1 MDEKEMIEII
11 DTEGLKSEVELITF
25 LNSDDNERQY
35 IVYTKGETQGL
46 EKDQVIYIS
55 RFVNDEGIL
64 KLIEIDDDV
73 EWNDVQRLLRKIA
86 NKVD

>member
-1 MDEKEMIEII
+1 MEKEMIEII
-11 DTEGLKSEVELITF
+11 DTEGLKNEVELVTF
-25 LNSDDNERQY
+25 LNSDNNDRQY

-55 RFVNDEGIL
+55 RVINEEGIL
-64 KLIEIDDDV
+64 KLVEIEDDA
-73 EWNDVQRLLRKIA
+73 EWNEVQRLLRKIA

>member
-1 MDEKEMIEII
+1 MEKEMIEII
-11 DTEGLKSEVELITF
+11 DTEGLKSEVELVTF
-25 LNSDDNERQY
+25 LNSDNNDRQY

-55 RFVNDEGIL
+55 RVINEEGIL
-64 KLIEIDDDV
+64 KLVEIEDDA
-73 EWNDVQRLLRKIA
+73 EWNEVQRLLRKIA

>member
-1 MDEKEMIEII
+1 MEEKEMIEIV
-11 DTEGLKSEVELITF
+11 DAEGLKSEVELVTF
-25 LNSDDNERQY
+25 LNSDDNDKQY
-35 IVYTKGETQGL
+35 IVYTKNEVQGL

-55 RFVNDEGIL
+55 RVVNEEGIL
-64 KLIEIDDDV
+64 KLVEIEDDV